1 MFCGNAS
8 GQMMPP
14 YFVYPQPKPKGYNPL
29 NGAMEGADI
38 AYTQKGWINNVT
50 FGKFIDHFD
59 KIAGPNRPVVL
70 LFDSV
75 SSHID
80 LDVFLSANKRG
91 IELYVLCRMRHI

>member
-1 MFCGNAS
+1 
-8 GQMMPP
+8 MMPP